1 MHCYRE
7 VSLGTRY
14 GETMVI
20 IKIKKKQNNCWL
32 KNSLQ
37 FDGWHDHD
45 AISLRPSKHLCFLT
59 TFVLDATKI
68 HIKIS
73 CLYILFSLNPH
84 LIIITKDYYACTS
97 SPYNMNWVKEQRGP

>member
-1 MHCYRE
+1 MAC
-7 VSLGTRY
+7 
-14 GETMVI
+14 TMVI
-20 IKIKKKQNNCWL
+20 NKIKKTNCWL

-37 FDGWHDHD
+37 FDGCHDRD
-45 AISLRPSKHLCFLT
+45 VILLSPSKYLWFLT

-68 HIKIS
+68 HIKIA

-97 SPYNMNWVKEQRGP
+97 SPYNTNWVKAQRGP